1 MIMHETLREL
11 AEFNR
16 RIRNRVPLTDEERI
30 RFLELSVEAETFI
43 NSIDNDYAVEC
54 LRERYLN
61 GRTWNSIADDMGTQ
75 TDDAIRKYA
84 SRAVKKYS

>member
-1 MIMHETLREL
+1 MEEILKEL

-16 RIRNRVPLTDEERI
+16 RIKYKQTLTAEERC
-30 RFLELSVEAETFI
+30 RFLELTAEAEKFI
-43 NSIDNDYAVEC
+43 NSVDNDYAAVC

-61 GRTWNSIADDMGTQ
+61 GRTWNSIANDMGTQ
-75 TDDAIRKYA
+75 TDDAVRKYA